1 MPVKKNIKKGAE
13 RQPLILTSFQKQKRQ
28 LFYTMAV
35 LIVLSACAL
44 FFLSWQ
50 FSRLQL
56 LAPHWPQAF
65 FSTLFSGELLQ
76 EEEILTLNKESTN
89 FDPLSFVAANDGRSF
104 AYILKNND
112 SQQVIVNNEAGPIFK
127 EITFMAFSPDA
138 KSFAYTAKQGKKEV
152 AVINGQLG
160 KEYDWIF
167 APRLFSPDSRYFI
180 YKARQ
185 GSKESLVVNH
195 QESRFYD
202 RIYEPF
208 LSQDKKYLVFFALDA
223 NKLWRGS
230 LPLNND

>member
-1 MPVKKNIKKGAE
+1 MPIKQKPKKKINQK
-13 RQPLILTSFQKQKRQ
+13 PLILTSFQKQKRQ
-28 LFYTMAV
+28 LFYTMAI
-35 LIVLSACAL
+35 LIILSACAL

-50 FSRLQL
+50 LSRLQL
-56 LAPHWPQAF
+56 LSPYWPQSF
-65 FSTLFSGELLQ
+65 VSNLFGGELLQ
-76 EEEILTLNKESTN
+76 EEEIFSLSEAGTN
-89 FDPLSFVAANDGRSF
+89 MDPLSFTAANDGRSF

-112 SQQVIVNNEAGPIFK
+112 SQQVVVNNEAGPIFK

-138 KSFAYTAKQGKKEV
+138 KSFSYTAKKGNKEV
-152 AVINGQLG
+152 AVINGQVG

-185 GSKESLVVNH
+185 GSKESLVINH

-208 LSQDKKYLVFFALDA
+208 LSQDKAYLVFFALDA

-230 LPLNND
+230 LPLNIN